1 MKRVI
6 FGSLMAVA
14 LIMGIAI
21 AVAGGMFRS
30 AAPGDANGS
39 AATRALASQDATDRM
54 TTESV
59 SGREALEQAAEADR
73 YLFAMFWERES
84 DQTSAMRQVVS
95 AAANVSERADSVF
108 VQVTD
113 PAEQEFVEKFRLDRA
128 PMPLVLAIAPNGAVT
143 GGFPY
148 QCDEQELLDAITT
161 PGTANVLKVLQE
173 GRLVFLCVQNG
184 STDLNNEALQGVEDF
199 ASDPTMGELA
209 EIVMLDP
216 QDSAEA
222 SFLSDL
228 GIDPQTTVAVTA
240 LLVPPGAVAA
250 KFEGPT
256 SKQQFMVAFQR
267 SCGPGGCGPR

>member
-1 MKRVI
+1 MKRLI
-6 FGSLMAVA
+6 FGSLVAVA
-14 LIMGIAI
+14 LIVGLSI

-30 AAPGDANGS
+30 AVPGAASES
-39 AATRALASQDATDRM
+39 AAPVATASQDATAEAAKEPLR
-54 TTESV
+54 
-59 SGREALEQAAEADR
+59 GRAALEQAAEADN

-84 DQTSAMRQVVS
+84 EQTTAMRQVVS
-95 AAANVSERADSVF
+95 AAAEASERADSVF

-148 QCDEQELLDAITT
+148 QCEEQELLEAVTT
-161 PGTANVLKVLQE
+161 PGTADVLKALQD
-173 GRLVFLCVQNG
+173 GKLVFLCVQNG
-184 STDLNNEALQGVEDF
+184 STDLNNEALQGVDDF
-199 ASDPTMGELA
+199 TRDPVVGKLA
-209 EIVMLDP
+209 EVVMLDP
-216 QDSAEA
+216 QDPAEA

-228 GIDPQTTVAVTA
+228 GIEPHTSVAVTA
-240 LLVPPGAVAA
+240 LLVPPGTVAA

-256 SKQQFMVAFQR
+256 SKEIFMAAFQR